1 MSYAS
6 LREAVVDLER
16 TGQLRRIEVELDPR
30 LEMPY
35 LHLRVCEAGGPAL
48 LFERVRGCGH
58 PAVSNLFGT
67 LERARYLL
75 RHGYERVARVI
86 EARADPAAAL
96 RKPLAHLGT
105 PLWGLFAL
113 PKRVRS
119 GPVLE
124 HRTQVSALPQI
135 HCWPDDGGPFV
146 TLPQVFSEHPER
158 PGILH
163 SNVGMYR
170 IQLGGNDY
178 VPDAEVGLHY
188 QIHRGIGVH
197 HTAALARGEPLR
209 VSVFVGGP
217 PAHTVAAVMPLP
229 EGLSELTFAG
239 MLAARRFRWTRRGGH
254 VISTDADFVLTGTVV
269 PGETKPEGPF
279 GDHLGYYSLVHPF
292 PVLRVDGVWHRPDAV
307 WPFTVV
313 GRPPQE
319 DTSFGAIIH
328 ELTAPMV
335 PRSIPGL
342 QAMHAVDAAG
352 VHPLLLAVGSERYVP
367 WGPRRPAELLTIAN
381 AVLGFGQASLAKYLF
396 IAAQQ
401 DGAPAPDDEAGF
413 LAHVLARFDP
423 RRDLHFHTRTT
434 IDTLDYSG
442 TGLNE
447 GSKLVLAAA
456 GAPLRSLGTT
466 VPASLPLPPGFGP
479 VALALPGVLVVGGP
493 PASRE
498 RDAAPRLCAH
508 WADAGV
514 LADPATPW
522 PLVILADDAEFCAR
536 TLANL
541 LWVTFTRSNPSHDV
555 HGVGATIEHK
565 HWGCPGA
572 IVIDARSKSHHAPP
586 LLPDAQV
593 VARLEALA
601 VRGGP
606 LHGLL

>member
-1 MSYAS
+1 
-6 LREAVVDLER
+6 
-16 TGQLRRIEVELDPR
+16 
-30 LEMPY
+30 MPY

-67 LERARYLL
+67 LARARYLL

-178 VPDAEVGLHY
+178 VPDAEV
-188 QIHRGIGVH
+188 R
-197 HTAALARGEPLR
+197 AALPDPPRHRRAPHRRAGAGSTTRERVRRRSAGAHRRSGDAAARGPIR
-209 VSVFVGGP
+209 VADVRG
-217 PAHTVAAVMPLP
+217 H
-229 EGLSELTFAG
+229 
-239 MLAARRFRWTRRGGH
+239 ARRAALPLDPPRRPR
-254 VISTDADFVLTGTVV
+254 DLDRRRLRADRHRRAGRDQ
-269 PGETKPEGPF
+269 PEGPF
-279 GDHLGYYSLVHPF
+279 GDHLGYYSLVHAF

-307 WPFTVV
+307 ALHR
-313 GRPPQE
+313 GRTAQPPWE

-423 RRDLHFHTRTT
+423 PRSALHTRTT
-434 IDTLDYSG
+434 I
-442 TGLNE
+442 GLRSTTAAPGSTK

-466 VPASLPLPPGFGP
+466 VPASLPLPPGFGQSRSRCR
-479 VALALPGVLVVGGP
+479 ACWWSADHRRR
-493 PASRE
+493 AS
-498 RDAAPRLCAH
+498 
-508 WADAGV
+508 
-514 LADPATPW
+514 ATRRGN
-522 PLVILADDAEFCAR
+522 AR
-536 TLANL
+536 TGPTPAC
-541 LWVTFTRSNPSHDV
+541 WRIPPR
-555 HGVGATIEHK
+555 
-565 HWGCPGA
+565 PG
-572 IVIDARSKSHHAPP
+572 RW
-586 LLPDAQV
+586 
-593 VARLEALA
+593 
-601 VRGGP
+601 
-606 LHGLL
+606 